1 MAKRRWKIEDI
12 EKVVEGENPFIQIGF
27 TPDSRQYRKIGD
39 EWTDGKGVT
48 WKKTGP
54 NSVVRV
60 NKQMDAIRDLVRPRC
75 SVCNKDIN
83 LFGDK
88 VDKKVFARTGKCFDC
103 LEIEEQTLKV
113 TGKYQAYEDHKLL
126 KNRLSLLREFRK
138 NVIESINYL
147 KNDDAKLEMV
157 CSNGELITWR
167 GRTEVEPLIKE
178 AEEDLVKADAE
189 IKRVEEELAKFESN
203 NPPVAA

>member
-1 MAKRRWKIEDI
+1 M
-12 EKVVEGENPFIQIGF
+12 
-27 TPDSRQYRKIGD
+27 
-39 EWTDGKGVT
+39 
-48 WKKTGP
+48 
-54 NSVVRV
+54 
-60 NKQMDAIRDLVRPRC
+60 
-75 SVCNKDIN
+75 DIN

-88 VDKKVFARTGKCFDC
+88 VDKKVFSRTGKCFSC

-113 TGKYQAYEDHKLL
+113 TGKYQAYEDHKLM

-157 CSNGELITWR
+157 CSNGEIVTWR